1 MIHRISDETCR
12 SIGMATAALDGAHGD
27 VRRRRHAQRNL
38 SIVTGRT
45 IRIGRLVDIGATCPA
60 RETCGRTRMARAT
73 VLTVRCD
80 VIDV

>member
-1 MIHRISDETCR
+1 
-12 SIGMATAALDGAHGD
+12 MAAAALDGAHGD

-38 SIVTGRT
+38 STMTGRA
-45 IRIGRLVDIGATCPA
+45 IRIGRLVGIGATCPA
-60 RETCGRTRMARAT
+60 RETGSSTRMARGT

>member
-12 SIGMATAALDGAHGD
+12 GIGMAAATLDGAHGD
-27 VRRRRHAQRNL
+27 VRWRRHTQRNL
-38 SIVTGRT
+38 PIVTGRT

-60 RETCGRTRMARAT
+60 RETGGSARMARGT
-73 VLTVRCD
+73 VLTVRRD